1 VQAFIP
7 RSWGLD
13 RGPWQDRYRT
23 RSDSCWDEQRDLKGM
38 RLIFFS
44 RGKACMWLYHNAC
57 RVCWSC
63 WFMTIVMYDLLIIHI
78 LYM

>member
-38 RLIFFS
+38 RLIFFLQRQS
-44 RGKACMWLYHNAC
+44 MHVALPQCMSGML
-57 RVCWSC
+57 V
-63 WFMTIVMYDLLIIHI
+63 LLVHDNRDV
-78 LYM
+78 